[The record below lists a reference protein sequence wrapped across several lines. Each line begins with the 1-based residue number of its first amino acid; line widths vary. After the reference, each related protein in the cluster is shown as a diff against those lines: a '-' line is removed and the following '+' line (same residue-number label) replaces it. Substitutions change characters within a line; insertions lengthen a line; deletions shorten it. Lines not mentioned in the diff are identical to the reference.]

1 MSKETLGKGYYENLT
16 SFGNTDKFD
25 RKQKRTQN
33 RKPRTVAEAETDKRL
48 KANAKVN
55 SKARMDR
62 LMDEVKTGKDISK
75 PKNSV
80 YATTEKRQKELSS
93 KKKK

>member
-1 MSKETLGKGYYENLT
+1 MSKETLGKGYYENLV
-16 SFGNTDKFD
+16 SFGKEFD
-25 RKQKRTQN
+25 RKQKKTQN
-33 RKPRTVAEAETDKRL
+33 RKPRTVAEAETDKKL

-62 LMDEVKTGKDISK
+62 LMDEVKTGKKISK
-75 PKNSV
+75 AKGSV
-80 YATTEKRQKELSS
+80 YAKPR